1 MAAPRSRQPSR
12 ARRPAGGL
20 PVGTEPS
27 RGGGE
32 LQKHKTR
39 DKMFRFQA
47 TSGFCATRE
56 GSTKPDLAYSLKN
69 KAVISVP
76 TATVFPGIYNLALY
90 DTICVAR
97 PPKIF
102 FFQELSCNNSSSDGF
117 PYDFSILAAFRTP
130 SSPNKGQLFTAYS
143 ADGSLIL
150 SVKVRDSV

>member
-27 RGGGE
+27 RGGEE

-39 DKMFRFQA
+39 GKMFRFQA

-76 TATVFPGIYNLALY
+76 TATVFPGILNFALY
-90 DTICVAR
+90 NTICGR
-97 PPKIF
+97 PSKNLHFPRI
-102 FFQELSCNNSSSDGF
+102 EL
-117 PYDFSILAAFRTP
+117 
-130 SSPNKGQLFTAYS
+130 
-143 ADGSLIL
+143 
-150 SVKVRDSV
+150 